1 MSDIKEYYMRRAFS
15 VGGPY
20 NNNNNSK
27 ELVHRERE
35 PRPGVIG
42 DADGVITGRFIN
54 ITYTIQQLHSIYLY
68 VCVYVYSI
76 YI

>member
-1 MSDIKEYYMRRAFS
+1 MANIKEYYMRRAFS

-20 NNNNNSK
+20 NNNNDNNNSK
-27 ELVHRERE
+27 ELVHREE

-54 ITYTIQQLHSIYLY
+54 ITYTIQQLYR
-68 VCVYVYSI
+68 VYIFMYSI
-76 YI
+76 HI

>member
-1 MSDIKEYYMRRAFS
+1 

-20 NNNNNSK
+20 NNSK
-27 ELVHRERE
+27 NWYIE
-35 PRPGVIG
+35 PVRGVTG

-54 ITYTIQQLHSIYLY
+54 ITYTITTTQYIY
-68 VCVYVYSI
+68 VCVCLYST